1 MKVTRTR
8 LAAVG
13 LIAAAAI
20 AGSLLGAR
28 DVIAVPSPSSC
39 WSPTAP
45 TSPCRRPSQGRRPS
59 TWAGL

>member
-20 AGSLLGAR
+20 AGSRSAH
-28 DVIAVPSPSSC
+28 VTSSPPDAELD